1 MPRKNSRTAN
11 GNGTIVKRTKTVK
24 GKVYEWWEGR
34 YCAGTD
40 NGTGKVK
47 RPTIT
52 GSTQEEVAEKLRAV
66 TASID
71 AGTYTEP
78 SKMPLKKW
86 CDIWIADYTSDL
98 KYLTVKTY
106 KSQLEN
112 HIKPGIGA
120 VKLGE
125 LTKHLVQSFI
135 NDLTRK
141 KGLAP
146 KTVKNIHGV
155 LSAVLDTACELDYIR
170 QNPCTK
176 AKLPRAQKSEVKPLT
191 DEQINEFMKLIDA
204 DEFYGPMLKLILFTG
219 PRISEAIGL
228 TWDCIN
234 YKTGTIRIDKQLQER
249 PKKDGGFTFDTT
261 KSDKPRTL
269 KPAPA
274 VMELIK
280 QQAIKQL
287 ETKNK
292 ALDQWQGWK
301 DEKERKTAVIF
312 TNEVGQHLRPNI
324 AWRHI
329 KKLGAQIGAPAART
343 HDLRHSYAVLSL
355 QNGDDV
361 KTLQENLGHATAS
374 FTLDRYGHVS
384 EKMKDDSAAR
394 MQKYIEQIKKAE

>member
-1 MPRKNSRTAN
+1 MPRKNSRSAN
-11 GNGTIVKRTKTVK
+11 GNGTIVKRTKTV
-24 GKVYEWWEGR
+24 GDKVYEWWEGR
-34 YCAGTD
+34 YCAGKD

-52 GSTQEEVAEKLRAV
+52 GATEAEVAEKLRAV
-66 TASID
+66 TAAID

-86 CDIWIADYTSDL
+86 CDIWITDYVGDL
-98 KYLTVKTY
+98 KYMTVKTY
-106 KSQLEN
+106 KAQVEN
-112 HIKPGIGA
+112 HIKPMIGA
-120 VKLGE
+120 IRLGE

-141 KGLAP
+141 KNLAP

-155 LSAVLDTACELDYIR
+155 LSAILDTATELDYLKE
-170 QNPCTK
+170 NPCTK

-191 DEQINEFMKLIDA
+191 DEQITELMKLIDT
-204 DEFYGPMLKLILFTG
+204 DEFCGPMLKLILFTG
-219 PRISEAIGL
+219 LRVSEAIGL
-228 TWDCIN
+228 TWECVN
-234 YKTGTIRIDKQLQER
+234 YKNGTIIIRQQLQER
-249 PKKDGGFTFDTT
+249 PKKDGGFVFDTT
-261 KSDKPRTL
+261 KSDKSRTL

-274 VMELIK
+274 VMELLK
-280 QQAIKQL
+280 QQGIRQL
-287 ETKNK
+287 EEKNK

-301 DEKERKTAVIF
+301 DEKERKTSVVF
-312 TNEVGQHLRPNI
+312 TNEYGLHLRPNI
-324 AWRHI
+324 TWRHL
-329 KKLGAQIGAPAART
+329 KKLAALIGAPETRV
-343 HDLRHSYAVLSL
+343 HDLRHTYAVLSL

-394 MQKYIEQIKKAE
+394 MQKYIEAIKKAE